1 MGKKEQEDSKEK
13 KDNRGFN
20 PNHLKANIVFWDF
33 QRSFTER
40 EKNYKRRNKT
50 VKMFQIWGLTCI
62 FKIYLQEFLTHT
74 DKHARSYAGPPLP
87 HLLDSCQDVAE
98 Y

>member
-1 MGKKEQEDSKEK
+1 M
-13 KDNRGFN
+13 
-20 PNHLKANIVFWDF
+20 
-33 QRSFTER
+33 
-40 EKNYKRRNKT
+40 
-50 VKMFQIWGLTCI
+50 KMFQIWGLTGI

-74 DKHARSYAGPPLP
+74 DKRAQSYAGPPLP